1 MPSTHCLGLG
11 ISLVII
17 IGAGI
22 GLAFTATKEVGGET
36 IVPKSVDVNTR
47 YFWNSSNQT
56 DTDSLVLSSA
66 NEGIWSKVPGTLK
79 STYDL

>member
-11 ISLVII
+11 ISLVVI

-22 GLAFTATKEVGGET
+22 GLAFTATKEVDT
-36 IVPKSVDVNTR
+36 LVPKYSVDVNTR

-66 NEGIWSKVPGTLK
+66 N
-79 STYDL
+79 